1 MARPDLL
8 RETVHGLYCA
18 AGDFYI
24 DPWRPV
30 DRALITHAHADH
42 ARSGSRTYLCTTSSV
57 HLLRPR
63 LGGEAAI
70 DSVGYGDAIDIG
82 GVRVSFHPAG
92 HVLGSAQIRLE
103 HRGEVWVVSGDYK
116 TVPDATCEPF
126 EPVACDVFI
135 TESTFG
141 LPVYRW
147 PAQQQ
152 VFGEIEGWWRTNRDR
167 NRTSVLFVYALG
179 KAQRVLGGIDTSTG
193 PIAGHGAVRV
203 CRDGYVAGGVELP
216 ELPALDELSPDELR
230 RALILAPPSAQGSPW
245 MRRFRNPATAFAS
258 GWMRLRGPR
267 RRRAVERGFVL
278 SDHVDWPGL
287 LAAVDATGAERIGVT
302 HGSAET
308 VARWM
313 REQGRD
319 AWVLD
324 TRFDGEIGED
334 ADRGDEP

>member
-1 MARPDLL
+1 MSRESLL
-8 RETVHGLYCA
+8 QSTTEGLYCP
-18 AGDFYI
+18 AGDFHI

-30 DRALITHAHADH
+30 DRAVISHAHADH
-42 ARSGSRTYLCTTSSV
+42 ARPGSDAYLCTPSGAHV
-57 HLLRPR
+57 LRPR
-63 LGGEAAI
+63 LGDDAVIETA
-70 DSVGYGDAIDIG
+70 GYGATTRINGIN
-82 GVRVSFHPAG
+82 VSFHPAG
-92 HVLGSAQIRLE
+92 HLLGSAQIRLE

-126 EPVACDVFI
+126 EPVPCDVFI

-147 PAQQQ
+147 PAQEE
-152 VFGEIEGWWRTNRDR
+152 VFGEIEDWWRSNREQ

-179 KAQRVLGGIDTSTG
+179 KAQRVLGGIDTTAG

-203 CRDGYVAGGVELP
+203 CRDGYVAGDVD
-216 ELPALDELSPDELR
+216 LPALPAVDELDAEALS
-230 RALILAPPSAQGSPW
+230 RALVLAPPSAQGSPW
-245 MRRFRNPATAFAS
+245 MRRFRAPATAFAS

-287 LAAVDATGAERIGVT
+287 LAAVDATGAERVGVT

-308 VARWM
+308 VARWL

-324 TRFDGEIGED
+324 TRFDGETAENAEREGG
-334 ADRGDEP
+334 R